1 MALSLLTRNG
11 IASCFGMPLVGILG
25 LDVAAVS
32 GRFVLLPICGFV
44 LLPICGFVLLPIS
57 CSGMP
62 ICRRQGFG
70 QRGSG
75 NLLPLVVFQG
85 AHLVAQK
92 GCKVLARQSTCRQAQ

>member
-1 MALSLLTRNG
+1 MALRLLTRTG

-32 GRFVLLPICGFV
+32 GRFV

>member
-1 MALSLLTRNG
+1 
-11 IASCFGMPLVGILG
+11 MPLAGILG

-32 GRFVLLPICGFV
+32 GRFVLLPIGCN
-44 LLPICGFVLLPIS
+44 
-57 CSGMP
+57 GMP

>member
-32 GRFVLLPICGFV
+32 GRFV